1 MFSILF
7 SLASRKTVVL
17 LSSESTHYVYLRSTL
32 VLQCHSLYKLI
43 PKCLFVYITKNRL
56 YQLTQRI
63 SWICAQIL
71 TIVSSTNLQFH
82 SHYRRCRKRNRYSSS
97 FVETLLHLLNNTCL
111 FSHNLS
117 YILVRVQPTKIIMDG
132 RTVLVLSSLNPEVS
146 GKILLYLLHFYLN
159 INYMEELSKAQQKN
173 LFINDADFLG
183 SWRKRYLVNYSI
195 MNKHSEDES
204 ISAVPM

>member
-1 MFSILF
+1 MKEVLVCTVPAYLALSIKFGTEKKFTFTSISYFSRKQLSLNLPSILSQMFSVSF

-43 PKCLFVYITKNRL
+43 PKCLFVYITKNHL

-71 TIVSSTNLQFH
+71 TIVSTNLQFH

-117 YILVRVQPTKIIMDG
+117 CILVRV
-132 RTVLVLSSLNPEVS
+132 
-146 GKILLYLLHFYLN
+146 
-159 INYMEELSKAQQKN
+159 
-173 LFINDADFLG
+173 
-183 SWRKRYLVNYSI
+183 
-195 MNKHSEDES
+195 
-204 ISAVPM
+204 

>member
-1 MFSILF
+1 MKEVLVFTVPAYLALAIKLGTEKKFTFTSISYFSRKQLSLNLPSILSQMFSVLF

-117 YILVRVQPTKIIMDG
+117 YILVRV
-132 RTVLVLSSLNPEVS
+132 
-146 GKILLYLLHFYLN
+146 
-159 INYMEELSKAQQKN
+159 
-173 LFINDADFLG
+173 
-183 SWRKRYLVNYSI
+183 
-195 MNKHSEDES
+195 
-204 ISAVPM
+204 